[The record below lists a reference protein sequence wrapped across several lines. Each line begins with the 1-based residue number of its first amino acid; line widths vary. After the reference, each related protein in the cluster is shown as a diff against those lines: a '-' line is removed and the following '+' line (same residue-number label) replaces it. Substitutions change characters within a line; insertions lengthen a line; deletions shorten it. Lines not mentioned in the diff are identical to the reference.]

1 MIFFMTSSLTKK
13 EGVIIRTFLT
23 LTKRQHGQ
31 SGDDFA
37 EKKEL
42 MAGLFEIRTWPANVI
57 CHRFQ
62 LIDRKKQKSEVGGA
76 SSNSF
81 VHTEKGDL
89 NFLPAEKDSL
99 LSVQSSVQVP
109 DEICYNVTDYKG

>member
-1 MIFFMTSSLTKK
+1 MTSSPTKK

-42 MAGLFEIRTWPANVI
+42 MAGLFEIRTWPANAI

-62 LIDRKKQKSEVGGA
+62 LIDREKQKSEVGGA

-89 NFLPAEKDSL
+89 NFLSAEKIAYYL
-99 LSVQSSVQVP
+99 CSVRCSSSR
-109 DEICYNVTDYKG
+109 

>member
-1 MIFFMTSSLTKK
+1 MTSSPTKK

-31 SGDDFA
+31 SGGMILQK
-37 EKKEL
+37 KKEL
-42 MAGLFEIRTWPANVI
+42 MAGLFEIRTWPANAI

-62 LIDRKKQKSEVGGA
+62 LIDREKQKSEVGGA

-89 NFLPAEKDSL
+89 NFLSAEKIAYYLCSI
-99 LSVQSSVQVP
+99 QCSSSR
-109 DEICYNVTDYKG
+109 

>member
-1 MIFFMTSSLTKK
+1 MTSSPTKK

-23 LTKRQHGQ
+23 LTKRQHGHGQ

-42 MAGLFEIRTWPANVI
+42 MAGLFEIRTWPANAI
-57 CHRFQ
+57 CHPFQ
-62 LIDRKKQKSEVGGA
+62 LIDREKQKSEVGGA

-81 VHTEKGDL
+81 VHIEKGDL
-89 NFLPAEKDSL
+89 NFLSAEKIAYYL
-99 LSVQSSVQVP
+99 CSVQCSSSR
-109 DEICYNVTDYKG
+109 